1 MIRIAV
7 VDDENIVCTQLERL
21 INEAADIIS
30 ITVEIDIYSSSEAFV
45 KILKANEKYDLIFLD
60 IELDKYS
67 GIDISHCIR
76 NDLSDDSTQI
86 VFVSGKNGYD
96 RQLFEF
102 RPIDFLEKPIDVN
115 KMINIMSKYVRIYGG
130 QSDLF
135 KYKINR
141 DTFYANINEI
151 LYFKSDDR
159 RILIVKES
167 GDEEFYGTIENVYT
181 QLKDR
186 GFFIPH
192 RSYLVNYRFIR
203 GFQAKIIIMTNDTQI
218 PISDNRRKEIFKI
231 QLMLE
236 NGD

>member
-60 IELDKYS
+60 IEL
-67 GIDISHCIR
+67 
-76 NDLSDDSTQI
+76 
-86 VFVSGKNGYD
+86 
-96 RQLFEF
+96 
-102 RPIDFLEKPIDVN
+102 
-115 KMINIMSKYVRIYGG
+115 VRIYGG